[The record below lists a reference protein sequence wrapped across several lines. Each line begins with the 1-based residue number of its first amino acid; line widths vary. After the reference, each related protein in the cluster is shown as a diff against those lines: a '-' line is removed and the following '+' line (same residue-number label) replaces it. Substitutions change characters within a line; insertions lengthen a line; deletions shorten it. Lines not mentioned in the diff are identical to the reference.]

1 MFRPL
6 LLAFALT
13 VSAAHAATPN
23 VDVEA
28 PQGLSDS
35 EMAEVVDF
43 VVGNAVFALY
53 HQAGH
58 MMMERLGVDAAGG
71 EQTADDFAVMTL
83 LEPRTGAGD
92 QTLVDAVDSWMLSN
106 HLTASAGADAIGLPD
121 RHSVDAD
128 RANAIV
134 CNMVGSNPKDFA
146 DIAEAAALT
155 PATRANCSASYQQKR
170 ALWSNALKPVQRE
183 PGGPLSVIPVVYEPP
198 TGNEVAELTILH
210 DNKVLEEVATR
221 LANDFTLAKP
231 PTLRAKSCGAVT
243 SSYDP
248 ARNEI
253 VLCYELSSY
262 HAELIVRDIQG
273 R

>member
-6 LLAFALT
+6 LLAFALSVT
-13 VSAAHAATPN
+13 AAEAATPN
-23 VDVEA
+23 VEVE
-28 PQGLSDS
+28 PPEGLSDS

-58 MMMERLGVDAAGG
+58 MMMERFGIDAAGG
-71 EQTADDFAVMTL
+71 EQAADDFAVMTL

-106 HLTASAGADAIGLPD
+106 HLTASAQPETIGLPD
-121 RHSVDAD
+121 RHSVDSD

-134 CNMVGSNPKDFA
+134 CNMVGSDAKDFA

-155 PATRANCSASYQQKR
+155 PATRANCATSYQQKR
-170 ALWSNALKPVQRE
+170 AVWANGLKPLQRAAGA
-183 PGGPLSVIPVVYEPP
+183 PMSVIPVVYDAP
-198 TGNEVAELTILH
+198 TGNEIAELTILH

-221 LANDFTLAKP
+221 LANDFTLAQP
-231 PTLRAKSCGAVT
+231 PTLRAKSCGAIT
-243 SSYDP
+243 SSYD
-248 ARNEI
+248 AVRNEI
-253 VLCYELSSY
+253 VFCYELRATTPS
-262 HAELIVRDIQG
+262 
-273 R
+273 